1 MHLKPF
7 LLDQWLAQ
15 KQAPNSNIEYDLASS
30 TGPVWTLRE
39 LLALVPDDSEWERLL
54 DARLFYTS
62 PSGSEELREAM
73 AALEQVDP
81 SVVQI
86 VTGAAESLLL
96 LFFLAAEPRANVV
109 LPSPGFPTNDAL
121 AEGFQLEVRHYA
133 MRPQNGFRI
142 DLDEIRD
149 LIDART
155 RFVLVNSPHN
165 PTGTVF
171 SDAEIENLHDFCA
184 NRGVQFIVD
193 QVYHPIY
200 HGLERPSAARL
211 PHATILGDFSKALC
225 LSGLRVGWMIERDPE
240 RREQYLNA
248 RSYFTVSNTILGE
261 RLAAFAIHHSGA
273 IYQRVRQLTQT
284 NLTLLDSLFKE
295 HADTFGWVRPQGGM
309 TGFPWL
315 LDGSDARDFC
325 RSLAAQGVLLA
336 PGDCFGMPSHFRIG
350 FGTSGDRFP
359 LAVEHLAEFLDRRV
373 AA

>member
-15 KQAPNSNIEYDLASS
+15 KQASNSNIEYDLASS
-30 TGPVWTLRE
+30 TGPLWTLKE
-39 LLALVPDDSEWERLL
+39 LLALAPDEGEWERLL
-54 DARLFYTS
+54 DSRLFYTS
-62 PSGSEELREAM
+62 PSGIAELREAL
-73 AALEQVDP
+73 AAHEQVDP

-96 LFFLAAEPRANVV
+96 LFFLAAEPDANVV
-109 LPSPGFPTNDAL
+109 LPSPGFPTNTAL

-133 MRPQNGFRI
+133 MRPQNGFRV

-165 PTGTVF
+165 PTGIVF
-171 SDAEIENLHDFCA
+171 SDAEMENLHDFCA

-200 HGLERPSAARL
+200 HGPERPSAARL
-211 PHATILGDFSKALC
+211 CHATILGDFSKALC

-248 RSYFTVSNTILGE
+248 RSYFTVSNTVLGE
-261 RLAAFAIHHSGA
+261 RLAAFAIRNSGA
-273 IYQRVRQLTQT
+273 IYQRVRQVTQT
-284 NLTLLDSLFKE
+284 NLALLDSLFKE
-295 HADTFGWVRPQGGM
+295 QVDTFGWVRPQGGM

-359 LAVEHLAEFLDRRV
+359 LAVERLAEFLDRKV
-373 AA
+373 TA